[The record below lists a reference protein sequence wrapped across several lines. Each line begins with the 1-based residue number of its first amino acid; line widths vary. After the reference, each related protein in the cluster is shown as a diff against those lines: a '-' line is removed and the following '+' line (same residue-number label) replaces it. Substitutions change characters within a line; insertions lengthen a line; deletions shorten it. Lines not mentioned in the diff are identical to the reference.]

1 MFVGRIERLKGCRL
15 LIEALPSVQA
25 RLGKSVRLVVAGDGP
40 DRLACERLAAQA
52 QSPQVDI
59 EFRGWVDAA
68 NRSRLLAEAAVL
80 VMPSVWPE
88 PYGLSGLEAIAAGV
102 PVAAFRTG
110 AIPEW
115 LHDQVGKLAPGDPP
129 TSAGL
134 VDAILGCLAFGR
146 FPSTPE
152 RQLVDQQA
160 RHVAAV
166 CSWLEDAAAGTPM
179 SA

>member
-1 MFVGRIERLKGCRL
+1 MRPTGRSL
-15 LIEALPSVQA
+15 LA
-25 RLGKSVRLVVAGDGP
+25 
-40 DRLACERLAAQA
+40 
-52 QSPQVDI
+52 
-59 EFRGWVDAA
+59 DAA
-68 NRSRLLAEAAVL
+68 AL

-88 PYGLSGLEAIAAGV
+88 PYGLSGLEAVAAGV

-115 LHDQVGKLAPGDPP
+115 LHDGVGRLAPGDPP

-134 VDAILGCLAFGR
+134 AEAILGCLALGR

-152 RQLVDQQA
+152 RQLVEQQA

-166 CSWLEDAAAGTPM
+166 CSWLEEAAAGTPM